1 MMEDKF
7 PKHESLETVL
17 SYFQTRPDVGG
28 FVVQK
33 TNEEIEFDAY
43 FSDEFLGKD
52 ETEACS
58 TMIVVVAAMR
68 NIADSLTKKMI
79 EMYNLDEKKV
89 RESIADLYYHL
100 QKNRKANDEESGKSN
115 C

>member
-1 MMEDKF
+1 MENEF

-17 SYFQTRPDVGG
+17 SYFQTRPDIGG

-43 FSDEFLGKD
+43 FSDEFLGQD

-58 TMIVVVAAMR
+58 TMIVVIAAMR
-68 NIADSLTKKMI
+68 NMADSLTKKMV
-79 EMYNLDEKKV
+79 EAYKLDEKKV
-89 RESIADLYYHL
+89 RESIADLYYQL
-100 QKNRKANDEESGKSN
+100 QKDRKQDNEESNESN
-115 C
+115 G

>member
-1 MMEDKF
+1 MENEF

-43 FSDEFLGKD
+43 FSDEFLGQD

-58 TMIVVVAAMR
+58 TMIVVIAAMR
-68 NIADSLTKKMI
+68 NMADSLTKKMI
-79 EMYNLDEKKV
+79 EAYKLDEKKV
-89 RESIADLYYHL
+89 RESIADLYYQL
-100 QKNRKANDEESGKSN
+100 QKDRKQDNEESDASN
-115 C
+115 G